1 MSAACQSQ
9 DQYKAIAAMSRAAC
23 EVTSD
28 RFLGGR
34 LVLVQPRKGHRAG
47 HDAMLLAAATAAR
60 PQDRVVEFG
69 AGVGAAG
76 LALAARVPG
85 VALRLVEIDPVLADL
100 AQRNAAQN
108 GIDATVCVADVTA
121 RATTLAAAGLAPD
134 TADVVL
140 MNPPYNDGVR
150 HQPSP
155 DASRRLAHE
164 ADAKTLERWVHA
176 ARRTLRPG
184 GALTLIWRAEA
195 LPALLAAL
203 QRGFGSVV
211 ILPVHPRPEASAI
224 RVLIRAVKGG
234 RAALSICPGITL
246 NDAAN
251 RPDPTIDAVLRGEGT
266 LRLAEM

>member
-1 MSAACQSQ
+1 MSTAGQRLGQHEAT
-9 DQYKAIAAMSRAAC
+9 AAMSGVA
-23 EVTSD
+23 VTSD

-34 LVLVQPRKGHRAG
+34 LVLLQPRKGHRAG
-47 HDAMLLAAATAAR
+47 HDAILLAAATAAR

-85 VALRLVEIDPVLADL
+85 IALRLVEIDPALAEL

-108 GIDATVCVADVTA
+108 GIDAAVRTADVTA
-121 RATTLAAAGLAPD
+121 RAAALTAAGLAPD
-134 TADVVL
+134 SADVVL

-155 DASRRLAHE
+155 DAGRRLAHE
-164 ADAKTLERWVHA
+164 SDAKTLERWVHA

-211 ILPVHPRPEASAI
+211 ILPVHPRPEANAI

-234 RAALSICPGITL
+234 RAAPAICPGITL

-251 RPDPTIDAVLRGEGT
+251 KPDPAIDAVLRGEGT
-266 LRLAEM
+266 LRLADV